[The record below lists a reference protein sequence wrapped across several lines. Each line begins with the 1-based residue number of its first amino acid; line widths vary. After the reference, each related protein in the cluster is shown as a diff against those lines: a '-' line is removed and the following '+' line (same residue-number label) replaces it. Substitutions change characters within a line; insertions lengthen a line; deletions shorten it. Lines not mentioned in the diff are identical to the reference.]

1 MAAIATR
8 SKRERVSYDILHN
21 LSSCDILFPERK
33 KKKRFRGKSLGIY
46 EAERL
51 IASREDS
58 EVRHSAFS
66 LRVFNLKLKLFIS
79 FLREQNSS

>member
-8 SKRERVSYDILHN
+8 SKREHVSYDILHN

-33 KKKRFRGKSLGIY
+33 KKKRSRGKTLGIY

-51 IASREDS
+51 IASQEDS
-58 EVRHSAFS
+58 EVRHSVFS
-66 LRVFNLKLKLFIS
+66 PRVFHIKLNLTSIKT
-79 FLREQNSS
+79 N

>member
-21 LSSCDILFPERK
+21 LSSCGVLFPEIKRK
-33 KKKRFRGKSLGIY
+33 KRSRGKNLVIY
-46 EAERL
+46 EGERL

-66 LRVFNLKLKLFIS
+66 LWVFHIDFS
-79 FLREQNSS
+79 

>member
-8 SKRERVSYDILHN
+8 SKRERVPYDILHN

-33 KKKRFRGKSLGIY
+33 RKKRSCGKSLGIY

-51 IASREDS
+51 IANREDS
-58 EVRHSAFS
+58 EVRHFGFS
-66 LRVFNLKLKLFIS
+66 LRVFHINLTL
-79 FLREQNSS
+79 N

>member
-1 MAAIATR
+1 MYPILLKNKMAAIATR

-21 LSSCDILFPERK
+21 LSSCDVLFPEIKRK
-33 KKKRFRGKSLGIY
+33 KRSRGKNLGIY

-58 EVRHSAFS
+58 EVRHSAFF
-66 LRVFNLKLKLFIS
+66 LRVFHIDFS
-79 FLREQNSS
+79 

>member
-21 LSSCDILFPERK
+21 LSSCDVLFPEIKRK
-33 KKKRFRGKSLGIY
+33 KRSRGKNLGIY

-58 EVRHSAFS
+58 EVRHSAFF
-66 LRVFNLKLKLFIS
+66 LRVFHIDFS
-79 FLREQNSS
+79 

>member
-1 MAAIATR
+1 MAAFSTR

-21 LSSCDILFPERK
+21 LSSADILFPERK
-33 KKKRFRGKSLGIY
+33 KKKRHLGKNLGIY

-58 EVRHSAFS
+58 EVRNFA
-66 LRVFNLKLKLFIS
+66 LIQRVFIS
-79 FLREQNSS
+79 ETNC